1 MSPDSNCEW
10 EESVPGGNL
19 EGWEPV
25 MNDRSKNLAIL
36 GLQWGDEGK
45 GKLVDLLSSRFRHV
59 VRFQGGNN
67 AGHTVVVNGQS
78 IALHQ
83 VPSGALHPECFLV
96 VGSGVLLNLE
106 VFRQELDRLSQRGID
121 VTGRMLISEKAH
133 LILPHHIALDQWR
146 EGGAGSNKIGTTG
159 RGIGPAYEMKAARM
173 GLRMG
178 DLKHPDRLV
187 ERIRPGY
194 EEVRILLGP
203 DGELPSMESIAS
215 RLLEFAKPLIPLIG
229 DAQAHLMDADARG
242 ESILFEGA
250 QATLLDI
257 DHGTYPFVTSSNCS
271 IGGLF
276 TGTGLSPKALG
287 KVLGVA
293 KAYTTRVG
301 AGPMPSELK
310 DATGDRIRE
319 LGREFGTTTG
329 RPRRCGWFDA
339 PITRHAVR
347 TNGVDGLGVMK
358 LDILDGFDEV
368 GLVVG
373 YADGNGGRVSHLP
386 SCAADWEELRP
397 EIKRYKGWKQPTRGV
412 CDLNKLPAEARTYLD
427 ALAEAAEAPI
437 AYLSTGPD
445 REEGFAWPQRF
456 LDGML

>member
-1 MSPDSNCEW
+1 MI
-10 EESVPGGNL
+10 
-19 EGWEPV
+19 
-25 MNDRSKNLAIL
+25 DRSRNLAIL

-45 GKLVDLLSSRFRHV
+45 GKLVDLLSARFRHV

-67 AGHTVVVNGQS
+67 AGHTVVVDGQS

-106 VFRQELDRLSQRGID
+106 VFRQELDRLTQRGID
-121 VTGRMLISEKAH
+121 VSGRMLISEKAH
-133 LILPHHIALDQWR
+133 VILPHHIALDQWR
-146 EGGAGSNKIGTTG
+146 EGGAGTNKIGTTG

-173 GLRMG
+173 GVRMG
-178 DLKHPDRLV
+178 DLKHPESLV
-187 ERIRPGY
+187 DRIRTGY
-194 EEVRILLGP
+194 EEVQILLGP
-203 DGELPSMESIAS
+203 GAELPSIETIAAQV
-215 RLLEFAKPLIPLIG
+215 LEYAKPLIALIG
-229 DAQAHLMDADARG
+229 DTQSHLREADLKG
-242 ESILFEGA
+242 EPILFEGA

-276 TGTGLSPKALG
+276 AGTGLSHKSLG
-287 KVLGVA
+287 YVLGVA

-301 AGPMPSELK
+301 AGPMPSELL
-310 DATGDRIRE
+310 DATGDRLRTV
-319 LGREFGTTTG
+319 GREFGTTTG

-358 LDILDGFDEV
+358 LDVLDGFEEV

-373 YADGNGGRVSHLP
+373 YRDAKGTRVPHLP
-386 SCAADWEELRP
+386 SCAQDWLSLEP
-397 EIKRYKGWKQPTRGV
+397 EVQMFKGWSQPTRGIKSL
-412 CDLNKLPAEARTYLD
+412 DQLPREARVYLD

-445 REEGFAWPQRF
+445 RDEGFVWPERF
-456 LDGML
+456 LDGVL

>member
-1 MSPDSNCEW
+1 MTQPS
-10 EESVPGGNL
+10 
-19 EGWEPV
+19 
-25 MNDRSKNLAIL
+25 RNLAIL

-45 GKLVDLLSSRFRHV
+45 GKLVDLLSARFQQV

-106 VFRQELDRLSQRGID
+106 VFRQELDRLLQRGID
-121 VTGRMLISEKAH
+121 VTDRLLISEKAH
-133 LILPHHIALDQWR
+133 IILPHHIALDQWR
-146 EGGAGSNKIGTTG
+146 EGGAGVNKIGTTG

-173 GLRMG
+173 GVRMG
-178 DLKHPDRLV
+178 DLKHPETLMDRM
-187 ERIRPGY
+187 RPGY
-194 EEVRILLGP
+194 NEVCILLGP
-203 DGELPSMESIAS
+203 DAALPSLEAIAS
-215 RLLEFAKPLIPLIG
+215 QLQAWAQPLLARIG
-229 DAQAHLMDADARG
+229 DTQAHLMNAEARG
-242 ESILFEGA
+242 EAILFEGA

-276 TGTGLSPKALG
+276 TGTGLSPKSLG

-301 AGPMPSELK
+301 AGPMPSELL
-310 DATGDRIRE
+310 DATGDRLRE
-319 LGREFGTTTG
+319 VGREFGTTTG

-347 TNGVDGLGVMK
+347 TNGADGLGLMK
-358 LDILDGFDEV
+358 LDVMDGFEEV
-368 GLVVG
+368 GLVTG
-373 YADGNGGRVSHLP
+373 YRNSHGEVLTSLP
-386 SCAADWEELRP
+386 SCAQDWLGVKP
-397 EIKRYKGWKQPTRGV
+397 EVRMFKGWSQATRGV
-412 CDLNKLPAEARTYLD
+412 RALADLPKEARVYLD
-427 ALAEAAEAPI
+427 ALMEAAEAPI

-445 REEGFAWPQRF
+445 RDEGFAWPGLF
-456 LDGML
+456 LEGMI

>member
-1 MSPDSNCEW
+1 MKQPS
-10 EESVPGGNL
+10 
-19 EGWEPV
+19 
-25 MNDRSKNLAIL
+25 RNLAIL

-45 GKLVDLLSSRFRHV
+45 GKLVDLLSARFQQV

-106 VFRQELDRLSQRGID
+106 VFHQELDRLLQRGID
-121 VTGRMLISEKAH
+121 VTDRLLISEKAH
-133 LILPHHIALDQWR
+133 IILPHHIALDQWR
-146 EGGAGSNKIGTTG
+146 EGGAGVNKIGTTG

-173 GLRMG
+173 GVRMG
-178 DLKHPDRLV
+178 DLKHPETLMDRM
-187 ERIRPGY
+187 RPGY
-194 EEVRILLGP
+194 NEVRILLGP
-203 DGELPSMESIAS
+203 DTTLPSLDAIATQ
-215 RLLEFAKPLIPLIG
+215 LQAWAKPLVARIG
-229 DAQAHLMDADARG
+229 DTQAHLMAAEARG
-242 ESILFEGA
+242 EAILFEGA

-276 TGTGLSPKALG
+276 TGTGLSPKSLG

-301 AGPMPSELK
+301 AGPMPSELL
-310 DATGDRIRE
+310 DATGDRLRE
-319 LGREFGTTTG
+319 VGREFGTTTG

-347 TNGVDGLGVMK
+347 TNGADGLGLMK
-358 LDILDGFDEV
+358 LDVMDGFEEV
-368 GLVVG
+368 GLVTG
-373 YADGNGGRVSHLP
+373 YRNSQGELLSSLP
-386 SCAADWEELRP
+386 SCAQDWLGVVP
-397 EIKRYKGWKQPTRGV
+397 EVRIFKGWSQATRGV
-412 CDLNKLPAEARTYLD
+412 RALADLPKEARIYLD
-427 ALAEAAEAPI
+427 ALMEAAEAPI

-445 REEGFAWPQRF
+445 RDEGFAWPGLF
-456 LDGML
+456 LEGMI